1 MDSNTSEENKNV
13 GVLQNQVN
21 EIQDIM
27 KDNIDNALKRG
38 ENLDVLEDR

>member
-1 MDSNTSEENKNV
+1 MDPNTSEENKNV